1 MTRSANSRRK
11 SPVLADTLGSLAT
24 ALGAT
29 VARNP
34 ILVGGVTAFVVAL
47 GYVSANALWY
57 QPYQHPKPLIETR
70 IMVKAEAPVPSQTPR
85 EEPVAAV
92 LPPSPDVTASVP
104 APAPA
109 PAPAAGDPVVR
120 KVQETL
126 ARLNLYDGDVDGLS
140 GPLTKQAIAAYQ
152 KTIGLAVDGEISDAL
167 LHQIEGPLAEKKIAA
182 LPAPAPRPKSR
193 HAAPVEDGSAQLGD
207 ADIVKIQAG
216 LRAFGHDGIDL
227 DGIVG
232 DQTSSAIREFQSLFG
247 LPVTGQP
254 DAQLLV
260 KMTEIGLTN

>member
-11 SPVLADTLGSLAT
+11 SPVVAEALGGLAT
-24 ALGAT
+24 VIGAT
-29 VARNP
+29 VVRNP

-57 QPYQHPKPLIETR
+57 QPYQHPRPLMQTR
-70 IMVKAEAPVPSQTPR
+70 IMVKAQAPAPSQAPR
-85 EEPVAAV
+85 EEPVVAV

-104 APAPA
+104 P
-109 PAPAAGDPVVR
+109 PAAVGDPVVR
-120 KVQETL
+120 KVQATL
-126 ARLNLYDGDVDGLS
+126 ARLDLYDGDVDGLT

-152 KTIGLAVDGEISDAL
+152 KTIGLEVDGEISDAL
-167 LHQIEGPLAEKKIAA
+167 LRQIEGPLAEEKIAA
-182 LPAPAPRPKSR
+182 LPAPAPRPQPR
-193 HAAPVEDGSAQLGD
+193 QAASAEDGPAPGRIGD

-254 DAQLLV
+254 DAQLLA